1 MAGHAAI
8 GPGWEVRP
16 QALHRDLY
24 PFLECVSEI
33 ARELDSLSGPG
44 RRDAATAPLPMV
56 VAAARR
62 ISVSIRKVLLD
73 SNGAM
78 VRRCILS
85 PNMHPLVLASNSR
98 PVIFPRHYDA
108 QPVTLKSK
116 YGAAQDVQVTVP
128 AFVHITTIHPLYGIA
143 HV

>member
-1 MAGHAAI
+1 M
-8 GPGWEVRP
+8 
-16 QALHRDLY
+16 
-24 PFLECVSEI
+24 SEI

-44 RRDAATAPLPMV
+44 RRDAAPTPLPMV

-78 VRRCILS
+78 VRRCILT
-85 PNMHPLVLASNSR
+85 PNMHPLVLPSNSR
-98 PVIFPRHYDA
+98 PVIFRRHYDA

-116 YGAAQDVQVTVP
+116 YGAAQDV
-128 AFVHITTIHPLYGIA
+128 
-143 HV
+143 